1 MSAFTKVNALRPG
14 RSLFN
19 LSYQK
24 QFDCDFGELIPVMLE
39 EMVPGDTF
47 KLGNEIVVRF
57 HPLNAPVL
65 AEVNAYVHYFFVPT
79 RLIFDDWEKFITG
92 GEDGQDATLLPRT
105 YRDMV
110 LPDGSQSTASDFCGK
125 YSLYDY
131 FGFPIIGDSVS
142 GYSYPGEGATSPS
155 SPGYFFR
162 PLSFPWYVYNLCW
175 NEFYRDETL
184 QDEVPLG
191 NVKVLHRNWNKD
203 YFTSALPWQQRGV
216 APALPLSGTGSA
228 VWSQDYYLPVN
239 VGSSSESNTDPTRLR
254 SSNPSASENQNV
266 VVGGS
271 SYGGY
276 LASVNLSKSLLDS
289 NSIDMSNVATF
300 DVSDLRLAFQV
311 QKWMERNARSGVRYT
326 EFLHAHYGVSPR
338 DDRLQRP
345 EYLGGSKSP
354 VLISEVVQTSE
365 SGTTPQGTLKGK
377 GITAD
382 KNFICSY
389 TAKEF
394 GYIIGIFSVMPKPGY
409 FQGVDRKWL
418 RSSRFDFFTPEFGH
432 LSEQAVTTEELY
444 ALSGTSNQ
452 SGIGNDTIFGYQA
465 RFNEMRQNHD
475 VFCGDL
481 RPNGTLG
488 YWNLGR
494 YFDSVPQLNS
504 DFITMNAS
512 NDHLKRIFAVQDVK
526 GMVVNFANII
536 TAIRPIPKFGEPG
549 LIDHN

>member
-14 RSLFN
+14 RSVFN

-24 QFDCDFGELIPVMLE
+24 QFDCDFGELIPVCLE
-39 EMVPGDTF
+39 ELVPGDTF
-47 KLGNEIVVRF
+47 KIGNEIVVRF

-65 AEVNAYVHYFFVPT
+65 AEINAYVHYFFVPT
-79 RLIFDDWEKFITG
+79 RLIFDQWEQFITG
-92 GEDGQDATLLPRT
+92 GEDGLDATVLPRFSYDNT
-105 YRDMV
+105 
-110 LPDGSQSTASDFCGK
+110 SQTVYDFAGK

-131 FGFPIIGDSVS
+131 FGFPVFS
-142 GYSYPGEGATSPS
+142 GASIPGSGTQLGQD
-155 SPGYFFR
+155 GYNFR
-162 PLSFPWYVYNLCW
+162 PLDFPWRVYNLCW

-184 QDEVPLG
+184 QSEVGLAT
-191 NVKVLHRNWNKD
+191 NYKVLHRNWNKD

-228 VWSQDYYLPVN
+228 VWSQDFSLPVN
-239 VGSSSESNTDPTRLR
+239 VGSSSQSNTDPTRLR

-354 VLISEVVQTSE
+354 VLVSEVVQTSE
-365 SGTTPQGTLKGK
+365 SGTTPQGTLRGK

-382 KNFICSY
+382 KNFICNY

-394 GYIIGIFSVMPKPGY
+394 GYIIGIMSIMPKPGY

-418 RSSRFDFFTPEFGH
+418 RASRFDFFTPEFGH

-444 ALSGTSNQ
+444 AFPGITTESN
-452 SGIGNDTIFGYQA
+452 IGNGTIFGYQA

-475 VFCGDL
+475 MYCGDL
-481 RPNGTLG
+481 RPNGSLG

-494 YFDSVPQLNS
+494 YFDTVPQLNS
-504 DFITMNAS
+504 DFISMDAS
-512 NDHLKRIFAVQDVK
+512 KDHLKRIFAVQDAK
-526 GMVVNFANII
+526 GIIVNFANII